1 MGLSFFLLAL
11 VVLSTAAGDL
21 AMTFGMK
28 QHDVIDDFRPNV
40 LTRTLLVILKNRWIV
55 ASILAFAVSFFAFMG
70 LISVADLSFAVPG
83 TAAAYVLETLL
94 ARSILK
100 ETIDSQRWI
109 GAVLVTVGV
118 ALVSL

>member
-1 MGLSFFLLAL
+1 
-11 VVLSTAAGDL
+11 
-21 AMTFGMK
+21 MTFGMK

-55 ASILAFAVSFFAFMG
+55 ASIIAFAVSFFAFMG
-70 LISVADLSFAVPG
+70 LVSVADLSFAVPG